1 MPKRP
6 KSCFRNEKQAALEAR
21 RQKAEEKAKG
31 KAAEAEKKAKEDA
44 AQAAIQAAA
53 KKSDAETVAL
63 LTEIRDLLKKTA

>member
-1 MPKRP
+1 M
-6 KSCFRNEKQAALEAR
+6 ALKKKDESYDSLAR
-21 RQKAEEKAKG
+21 EESLS
-31 KAAEAEKKAKEDA
+31 EKKAKEDA